1 MAEQMVELFPQLD
14 LQEYADI
21 LTAEESSLTEKEK
34 RLTAAA
40 VASQSV
46 ASQSVCMTPF
56 VSVNVDEDGEVDVGT
71 PATPP
76 LTASIASTSC
86 SSVLSRKQVIPRKN
100 ITQAEAIVNES
111 DVIDLDIVSPHF
123 METHIVTPPV
133 REPKKKV
140 PAKRKRAPKSVVPP
154 VAKTI
159 TIVESSTSTSK
170 SKKRAAPI
178 NSGATATI
186 TKRLKSSP
194 LNEPLPPP
202 PPPPPAQTIE
212 VATQTVA
219 DDGGVGRII
228 EHIDSL
234 FATSRE
240 EQGKHAR
247 HIDSQ
252 FQASR
257 GEFYSELTKQT
268 KLLRLVR
275 EMAVVNAQEIRQLKD
290 MLNRGTRISFQ

>member
-1 MAEQMVELFPQLD
+1 MAEQMLEFFPQLD
-14 LQEYADI
+14 LQEYVDI
-21 LTAEESSLTEKEK
+21 LTEEESSLTEKEK
-34 RLTAAA
+34 RLTSEA

-56 VSVNVDEDGEVDVGT
+56 VSVTVDYDEEIDVVT

-76 LTASIASTSC
+76 LTTSVASTSC

-100 ITQAEAIVNES
+100 ITQAEAIVNEGE
-111 DVIDLDIVSPHF
+111 VIDLDIVSPHF
-123 METHIVTPPV
+123 MEPHIVTPPV
-133 REPKKKV
+133 LEPKKKA

-154 VAKTI
+154 IAKTI

-178 NSGATATI
+178 NFGATATI
-186 TKRLKSSP
+186 TKRLTSSP